1 MQKFKDPKT
10 WDTISNE
17 QVASFVAP
25 EELANL
31 ADSNPN
37 IVALTADVKTTNR
50 MWEFANRHPDR
61 FFNFGIAEQ
70 NMVTAAAGMASC
82 GNIPYVMTIA
92 SFLAL
97 LCCEQIRTDC
107 AYTNQKVRI
116 LAQHSGMS
124 MGQYTTSHHALED
137 LSIMR
142 TLANMTVVA
151 PADANETRAVLRASV
166 DRPGPMYIRLGRGR
180 DPDVHQNVPA
190 DFQIGKAIR
199 LREGKDL
206 TIVATGSEVHPSL
219 GAAEQ
224 LAAAGISV
232 RVLDMHTIKPLDRQ
246 EVLAAARE
254 TGGIFVVEEHNIT
267 GGLGSAV
274 AEVLA
279 DTGTSC
285 RFRRHGVNDEFVPV
299 GPPRALY
306 AHYKLDAEGIV
317 SVVNQFLDV

>member
-10 WDTISNE
+10 WDLILNE
-17 QVASFVAP
+17 QVPTFIAA
-25 EELANL
+25 EELADL
-31 ADSNPN
+31 ADVNPN

-50 MWEFANRHPDR
+50 MWEFADRHPDR

-116 LAQHSGMS
+116 LAHHSGMS

-151 PADANETRAVLRASV
+151 PADANETRAVLRASI
-166 DRPGPMYIRLGRGR
+166 DHPGPMYIRLGRGR
-180 DPDVHQNVPA
+180 DPDVHPTVPA
-190 DFQIGKAIR
+190 DFRIGKAMR
-199 LREGKDL
+199 LREGGDL
-206 TIVATGSEVHPSL
+206 TIIAIGSEVHPSL
-219 GAAEQ
+219 EAAEH
-224 LAAAGISV
+224 LAGAGIST
-232 RVLDMHTIKPLDRQ
+232 RVVEMHTLKPLDRE
-246 EVLAAARE
+246 EVIAAAQE
-254 TGGIFVVEEHNIT
+254 TGAIMIVEEHNIT

-279 DTGTSC
+279 DAGIAC
-285 RFRRHGVNDEFVPV
+285 RFRRHGVNDEYVPV

-306 AHYKLDAEGIV
+306 AHYKLDADGIV

>member
-10 WDTISNE
+10 WDLILNE
-17 QVASFVAP
+17 QVPTFIAA
-25 EELANL
+25 EELADL
-31 ADSNPN
+31 ADFNPN

-116 LAQHSGMS
+116 LAHHSGMS

-151 PADANETRAVLRASV
+151 PADANETRAVLRASI
-166 DRPGPMYIRLGRGR
+166 DHPGPMYIRLGRGR
-180 DPDVHQNVPA
+180 DPDVHPTVPA
-190 DFQIGKAIR
+190 DFRIGKAMR
-199 LREGKDL
+199 LREGGDL
-206 TIVATGSEVHPSL
+206 TIIAIGSEVHPSL
-219 GAAEQ
+219 EAAEH
-224 LAAAGISV
+224 LASAGIST
-232 RVLDMHTIKPLDRQ
+232 RVVEMHTLKPLDRE
-246 EVLAAARE
+246 EVIAAAQE
-254 TGGIFVVEEHNIT
+254 TGAIMIVEEHNIT

-279 DTGTSC
+279 DAGIAC
-285 RFRRHGVNDEFVPV
+285 RFRRHGVNDEYVPV

>member
-10 WDTISNE
+10 WDLISID
-17 QVASFVAP
+17 QVPSYVAG
-25 EELANL
+25 EELADL

-37 IVALTADVKTTNR
+37 IVALTADVKVTNR
-50 MWEFANRHPDR
+50 MWEFADRHPDR

-70 NMVTAAAGMASC
+70 NMVTTAAGMASC

-107 AYTNQKVRI
+107 AYTDQKVRI
-116 LAQHSGMS
+116 IAQHSGMS

-137 LSIMR
+137 LAILR

-151 PADANETRAVLRASV
+151 PADANETRAVLRASI
-166 DRPGPMYIRLGRGR
+166 DHPGPMYIRLGRGR
-180 DPDVHQNVPA
+180 DPDVHQDVPA
-190 DFQIGKAIR
+190 NFQIGQAIR
-199 LREGKDL
+199 LREGNDL
-206 TIVATGSEVHPSL
+206 TIIVTGTEVHPSL
-219 GAAEQ
+219 SAADQ
-224 LAAAGISV
+224 LAAVGIST

-246 EVLAAARE
+246 EVLAAAQE
-254 TGGIFVVEEHNIT
+254 TGGILTVEEHNIT

-279 DTGTSC
+279 DTGISC
-285 RFRRHGVNDEFVPV
+285 RFRRHGVNDEYVPV

-317 SVVNQFLDV
+317 SLVNQVLDV

>member
-1 MQKFKDPKT
+1 VQKFKDPKT
-10 WDTISNE
+10 WDLILNE
-17 QVASFVAP
+17 QVPTFIAA
-25 EELANL
+25 EELADL
-31 ADSNPN
+31 ADVYPN

-50 MWEFANRHPDR
+50 MWEFAERHPDR

-70 NMVTAAAGMASC
+70 NMVTSAAGMASC

-107 AYTNQKVRI
+107 AYTFQKVRI
-116 LAQHSGMS
+116 LAHHSGMS

-151 PADANETRAVLRASV
+151 PADANETRAVLRASI
-166 DRPGPMYIRLGRGR
+166 DHPGPMYIRLGRGR
-180 DPDVHQNVPA
+180 DPDVHATVPA
-190 DFQIGKAIR
+190 DFRIGKAMR
-199 LREGKDL
+199 LREGKDI
-206 TIVATGSEVHPSL
+206 TIIAIGSEVHPAL
-219 GAAEQ
+219 EAAEH
-224 LAAAGISV
+224 LAALGIST
-232 RVLDMHTIKPLDRQ
+232 RVVEMHTIKPLDRD
-246 EVLAAARE
+246 EILSAAGE
-254 TGGIFVVEEHNIT
+254 TAAVMVVEEHNIT

-279 DTGTSC
+279 DAGVSC
-285 RFRRHGVNDEFVPV
+285 RFRRHGVDDEYVPV

-306 AHYKLDAEGIV
+306 AHYRLDADGIV
-317 SVVNQFLDV
+317 SVAKQFLDL